1 MAVGNIFDL
10 NAVLRLDKSSF
21 DSGVISAGNSMQQ
34 LSAGMI
40 AKGTLIANAIEG
52 VMRKSAQIIGGFI
65 TESVQTTMSFERG
78 MAQVGA
84 TLGKDMA
91 QLEAETGS
99 VDLAWGHFNGTLRDF
114 ALEMGEHTK
123 FTASEASAALNY
135 MALAGYN
142 AQQSMEMLP
151 TVLNLAAA
159 GNMDLAKA
167 SDMVTDAQRAFGLA
181 LEDGSPDMARTTQLV
196 DEMAKAASTGN
207 TNVEQLGEAF
217 LRIGGL
223 ARELNGGMITLPD
236 GTKKATDGFQELS
249 TAFVAMANSGIKGSE
264 AGTHMRNMLL
274 KLSNPTKDGTKAL
287 EAMGVT
293 VFDATG
299 KMRSLSDIFGDLN
312 EKFKTMSQKDR
323 IGVISD
329 LFNTRDMASAT
340 ALLSAIEQDWD
351 RIGASIL
358 DAQGAAQKMADTQ
371 LDNLAGDVTI
381 FKSALEGTNIA
392 LGSQLTPALR
402 GFVQKG
408 TEGIGKLTNHIKKMD
423 FSKLGKSLEKL
434 ADSFFNALNKIDLDK
449 VLSDA
454 VNAVTNFVNFISNN
468 FDKIISVITNVGKA
482 FIGWKIASVVGGVV
496 SALSG
501 LISVFPGLSTAVS
514 GFIGLCSPW
523 LAGLTA
529 VAGGIAILIA
539 NMDNLSPHMRENM
552 NVLKQVANA
561 NAEVANSL
569 ASANGMY
576 KLEKHAIEEQA
587 KSHNELVRELKN
599 HIDSNGKVIE
609 SDKERVQFILDEL
622 NDALG
627 TSISMNDLEKGSIDD
642 ITKSLYDLIAAQE
655 IRAEY
660 DSYMEAHAN
669 AIQNQATARE
679 SLKNATEALASAEKE
694 YNLYVGDGTNLLE
707 GMNLQQTQLSQEVVR
722 LTEEKQKAAELLKQ
736 ADQEVANSSYLSS
749 MAQQENWG
757 AVRDGLNR
765 LEEGYNQAANTIY
778 YNNQGIVSDVS
789 QTTSDVTNKT
799 TNAMKNISGEVYAKN
814 QGICSDVK
822 NTSKD
827 VNTTTQNGIRDVK
840 DILNGGLDETQL
852 MVRKK
857 AAETGEEFHEIPKHA
872 DILGEMVRIGEN
884 VVKGFIEGF
893 QRLIDGAIQM
903 VSNAFS
909 SIGKMVAGIFD
920 EHSPSKVFMKIG
932 GYVAEGFGIGFQDDF
947 DDVKKDIA
955 NDMKSIMDLGNDDIQ
970 LGNISYSSAHNANA
984 LQSNANSKL
993 ESMMGEFLNKL
1004 DNVGNQQIVL
1014 DTGVLVGQTV
1024 NKMDSALGSLAY
1036 RNARGVLA

>member
-1 MAVGNIFDL
+1 MAGNLFDL
-10 NAVLRLDKSSF
+10 NATLRLDKSSF
-21 DSGVISAGNSMQQ
+21 ESGVASAGASMEH
-34 LSAGMI
+34 LSTGMI
-40 AKGTLIANAIEG
+40 AKGTIIAHAIEE
-52 VMRKSAQIIGGFI
+52 VFRKSVQAITGFVGSAI
-65 TESVQTTMSFERG
+65 QTGADFDKSMS
-78 MAQVGA
+78 QVAA
-84 TLGKDMA
+84 TLGLSMDEMMNT
-91 QLEAETGS
+91 TGS
-99 VDLAWGHFNGTLRDF
+99 TMLKFGDRTVEFSGNLRDF
-114 ALEMGEHTK
+114 AQVMGENTK
-123 FTASEASAALNY
+123 FTAKEAADALNY

-142 AQQSMEMLP
+142 TQESMEMLP
-151 TVLNLAAA
+151 TVLNMAAA

-167 SDMVTDAQRAFGLA
+167 SDMVTDTQKAYGLSF
-181 LEDGSPDMARTTQLV
+181 ERTTKLT

-207 TNVEQLGEAF
+207 TSVEQLGEAF
-217 LRIGGL
+217 LRLGGL
-223 ARELNGGMITLPD
+223 GREVNGGMVKLAD
-236 GTKKATDGFQELS
+236 GTEVAVDGVTDLS
-249 TAFVAMANSGIKGSE
+249 IAFTAMANSGVKGSE
-264 AGTHMRNMLL
+264 AGTKMRNMIT
-274 KLSNPTKDGTKAL
+274 KLSKPTKQGAL
-287 EAMGVT
+287 ALQEMNVQI
-293 VFDATG
+293 FDAEG
-299 KMRSLSDIFGDLN
+299 KMRPLVSIFGDLN
-312 EKFKTMSQKDR
+312 KAMSKMTQEQKIKTVS
-323 IGVISD
+323 S
-329 LFNTRDMASAT
+329 LFNARDLASAQ
-340 ALLSAIEQDWD
+340 AVLNAIEQDWD
-351 RIGASIL
+351 KIGSSIIK
-358 DAQGAAQKMADTQ
+358 AEGAASKMANTQ

-381 FKSALEGTNIA
+381 FKSALDGTRIA
-392 LGSQLTPALR
+392 ISDGVTPALR

-408 TEGIGKLTNHIKKMD
+408 TEGLGKLTNHIKKMNFD
-423 FSKLGKSLEKL
+423 KLGKSLEKL

-454 VNAVTNFVNFISNN
+454 VNAVANFVNFISNN
-468 FDKIISVITNVGKA
+468 FDTIITVVTNVGKA
-482 FIGWKIASVVGGVV
+482 FIGWKIVSIVGDVVG
-496 SALSG
+496 ALGG
-501 LISVFPGLSTAVS
+501 LISIFPGLSTAVS

-576 KLEKHAIEEQA
+576 KLEKHAIKEQA
-587 KSHNELVRELKN
+587 KSHNELVKELKN

-827 VNTTTQNGIRDVK
+827 VNTTTQNGVRDVK

-872 DILGEMVRIGEN
+872 DIFEEMIKVGEN

-893 QRLIDGAIQM
+893 QRLIDGAIRM
-903 VSNAFS
+903 VRNAFA
-909 SIGKMVAGIFD
+909 SITGGVEDDYEI
-920 EHSPSKVFMKIG
+920 ESPSKVFKRIG
-932 GYVAEGFGIGFQDDF
+932 GYVAQGFGIGFQDKF
-947 DDVKKDIA
+947 DGVKKDISD
-955 NDMKSIMDLGNDDIQ
+955 DMKSIMDFGKDDIQ

-984 LQSNANSKL
+984 SRDNANSKL
-993 ESMMGEFLNKL
+993 ESMMGAILNKL
-1004 DNVGNQQIVL
+1004 DGVGNQQIVL

-1024 NKMDSALGSLAY
+1024 SKMDYALGGLATQ
-1036 RNARGVLA
+1036 NERGVIA